1 MYYLLHGSSSATRW
15 QSVMNTELFSQSVT
29 CQQSVGNVAPYL
41 VEYSLPAAMIASTPA
56 PQPRSDGRYTCN
68 NCCGSASGEHHYY
81 DGRAALF
88 GEGRCTLAYCG
99 ICGKSQEI
107 HETYARKNLGVVAP
121 VAPGKSRLMG
131 PRNCIFLK

>member
-41 VEYSLPAAMIASTPA
+41 VEYSLPAAIASTPA
-56 PQPRSDGRYTCN
+56 SQPTSDGRYTCN

-88 GEGRCTLAYCG
+88 GEGRCTLTYCCG